1 MALAIYLYFQD
12 VFASEIFQNIL
23 KKFYRIAFVFVFVLF
38 FLEFR
43 IKIDFSVVIN
53 VLVFSCVE
61 FDVFIYDTFLIFLLF
76 FYYCHYVGFHVFFEI
91 SYFDECW
98 FSSSPLFLCFSFVF
112 CVFCPSIFWF
122 KFFRFFTTKKR
133 EIFEK
138 LIKRWA
144 ICLSFLYTWH
154 SNYKNV

>member
-23 KKFYRIAFVFVFVLF
+23 KKFYRIAFLFVFVLF

-76 FYYCHYVGFHVFFEI
+76 FYYCHYVGFHVFLRSRI
-91 SYFDECW
+91 SMSADFLVHLYSYVFL
-98 FSSSPLFLCFSFVF
+98 LFFVF
-112 CVFCPSIFWF
+112 FAQVFFGSNFSDF
-122 KFFRFFTTKKR
+122 LQRKNERFLK
-133 EIFEK
+133 
-138 LIKRWA
+138 
-144 ICLSFLYTWH
+144 S
-154 SNYKNV
+154 

>member
-61 FDVFIYDTFLIFLLF
+61 FDVFIYDTFLIFLFNLSKLF
-76 FYYCHYVGFHVFFEI
+76 CFE
-91 SYFDECW
+91 
-98 FSSSPLFLCFSFVF
+98 
-112 CVFCPSIFWF
+112 
-122 KFFRFFTTKKR
+122 
-133 EIFEK
+133 
-138 LIKRWA
+138 
-144 ICLSFLYTWH
+144 
-154 SNYKNV
+154 